1 MHPQSSVRVSDGD
14 TEREKTDNRR
24 ALCGQ
29 WKSHVST
36 WAFPD
41 PGVRDIEIHNAVI
54 ILHNL
59 NKSVILTSLL
69 SGKRLMPGPLE
80 CVYRRLSTWQNHRQI
95 YELLSGVT
103 SKLLL
108 ISSGETST
116 VCVLSRLPNTSFN
129 RRKGTY
135 QQGGKSQFV
144 LLPTTS
150 WSHRLLG
157 LLFLFQCICALNSYS
172 CHSCPTIASHAQL

>member
-1 MHPQSSVRVSDGD
+1 MRKKLPVLLFFCQNCNIPSWRVYEKPNPMGQVHPQSSVRVSDGD
-14 TEREKTDNRR
+14 TEREEADNRQ

-108 ISSGETST
+108 ISSGEAST

-135 QQGGKSQFV
+135 
-144 LLPTTS
+144 
-150 WSHRLLG
+150 
-157 LLFLFQCICALNSYS
+157 
-172 CHSCPTIASHAQL
+172 